1 MNFPKLKYPRLC
13 RLLTYLIVLGAGAIP
28 IVAVYLIPCP
38 DFIRVIVLLASLL
51 GMLYYIVCHFVALMS
66 MDICLAMLS
75 CARTAKAKYFLP
87 KRRTADKIRRSILR
101 YGKGCQPVPTQP
113 QPSALRYKFSNPL
126 TIYSSGIERVVAA
139 YEVDQ
144 LTPECYR
151 EIFRSAKAN
160 SKALTGKKKPLFLD
174 KQQKKSPLHRVT
186 VLMILAHRVDEKM
199 KPDLYKLVCQNCGD
213 AEKNCIV
220 PCVVDLQECSCVFNC
235 LREPYCGYGYAVKNR
250 GIRIIKRRIFGN
262 HWNLRHSEPLPPTLP
277 LPATTLWELWSMC
290 LQEAKIADRK
300 EKKRA
305 KSLSDQELIIDGDTL
320 YLKHGKQCLCQ
331 LIKLD
336 SKSKIARVESVT
348 DWSYPATR
356 PIGKKTIAELESR
369 ICAYLSGKGYRVEF
383 VELTELMEEE

>member
-28 IVAVYLIPCP
+28 IVVVYLIPCP

-51 GMLYYIVCHFVALMS
+51 GTLYYIVRHFLALMS
-66 MDICLAMLS
+66 MDITLAMLS

-101 YGKGCQPVPTQP
+101 YGKGCQPVPIQP

-186 VLMILAHRVDEKM
+186 VLVILAHRVDEKM

-220 PCVVDLQECSCVFNC
+220 PCVVDLQEGSCVFNC

-262 HWNLRHSEPLPPTLP
+262 HWNLRHSEPLPPTIS

-290 LQEAKIADRK
+290 LQEAKTADRK

-305 KSLSDQELIIDGDTL
+305 KSLSD
-320 YLKHGKQCLCQ
+320 
-331 LIKLD
+331 
-336 SKSKIARVESVT
+336 
-348 DWSYPATR
+348 
-356 PIGKKTIAELESR
+356 
-369 ICAYLSGKGYRVEF
+369 
-383 VELTELMEEE
+383 